1 MNPAFSGT
9 APAPVLT
16 LAGHAF
22 EPDLS
27 GALWWAERSTLVV
40 ADLHFEKATALAAR
54 RRGPLL
60 PPYDT
65 AATLLRLAAV
75 VERRQPRIVISL
87 GDAFHD
93 AGGPDRLDAAA
104 VAAIARLAAGRTWIW
119 VAGNHDE
126 RARAPGPGQTVAELT
141 TDGVAFR
148 HQPTRHPP
156 IGAAEPEIV
165 GHYHPKAT
173 VMTGRGR
180 VTGRCFAGDARRL
193 VLPAFGAY
201 AGGLDVLDPAIRGL
215 FPSRFA
221 IGLIGRRRVHSFP
234 HETLVRVAA

>member
-1 MNPAFSGT
+1 MTSAFPPI
-9 APAPVLT
+9 A
-16 LAGHAF
+16 LAGHGF

-27 GALWWAERSTLVV
+27 GALWWPERSTLIV
-40 ADLHFEKATALAAR
+40 ADLHLEKATALAAR

-65 AATLLRLAAV
+65 ATTLLRLAAV
-75 VERRQPRIVISL
+75 VEQRQPRTVISL

-93 AGGPDRLDAAA
+93 ADGPERLDAPA
-104 VAAIARLAAGRTWIW
+104 VAAIARLASGRTWIW
-119 VAGNHDE
+119 VAGNHDA
-126 RARAPGPGQTVAELT
+126 RARWPGPGETVAELAA
-141 TDGVAFR
+141 GGIAFR
-148 HQPTRHPP
+148 HQPT
-156 IGAAEPEIV
+156 GTAGPEIV
-165 GHYHPKAT
+165 GHYHPKAA
-173 VMTGRGR
+173 VMTAKGR
-180 VTGRCFAGDARRL
+180 VSGRCFAGDAQRL

-234 HETLVRVAA
+234 HDTLVRLAA